1 MCLLEDRQ
9 LVCTR
14 GGNDTCDEAAENLSL
29 ECGNS
34 ECSKKSSK
42 RHSPLSDKLDEL
54 DRTE

>member
-34 ECSKKSSK
+34 ECSQSSN
-42 RHSPLSDKLDEL
+42 
-54 DRTE
+54 